1 MKIDRE
7 QADALL
13 TTTRAVRRR
22 LDFDRPVEP
31 HVIQDC
37 VRIALQAPIGSRAWK
52 QHFIVVMDSEKR
64 RRIADAY
71 RRASYPRL
79 DERKQMALALDDEDP
94 ELAELMRGNLALA
107 RWLADT
113 LHQVPCLVI
122 VAKEGRVERNEAF
135 AMASFYGS
143 ILPAAWSFM
152 LALRARG
159 LGACWT
165 CMHIVNEKDVA
176 EVLDIPPDVTQ
187 AVMFTVGYYK
197 GSTFRPAPRRAAREQ
212 IHWDGWGVHAGT
224 HAPPPQG

>member
-1 MKIDRE
+1 MTIDRA

-22 LDFDRPVEP
+22 LDFERPVERR
-31 HVIQDC
+31 VIEDC

-52 QHFIVVMDSEKR
+52 QHFVVVLDPEKR
-64 RRIADAY
+64 RLIADAY
-71 RRASYPRL
+71 RAASHPRL
-79 DERKQMALALDDEDP
+79 DERELMAVALDDQDP
-94 ELAELMRGNLALA
+94 ELAELMRSNLSIA
-107 RWLADT
+107 RWLADN
-113 LHQVPCLVI
+113 LHRVPCLVI

-135 AMASFYGS
+135 DMASFYGS

-165 CMHIVNEKDVA
+165 CVHIVNEEEVA
-176 EVLDIPPDVTQ
+176 EVLGIPCDVTQ

-197 GSTFRPAPRRAAREQ
+197 GETFTAAARRPCREQ
-212 IHWDGWGVHAGT
+212 IHWDRWGAHGGT
-224 HAPPPQG
+224 EG